1 MIMLHYTLSVYS
13 DFFVLSYYAM
23 LHCTLSVYSDCC
35 IRVFA
40 IFLLAIGLHLFP
52 KVRVRNQVGFSF
64 IVVQYHLCLL
74 GLV

>member
-1 MIMLHYTLSVYS
+1 MLHCALSVYS
-13 DFFVLSYYAM
+13 NCCYYAM

-64 IVVQYHLCLL
+64 IVVKYLLCVL
-74 GLV
+74 GFGIYQ